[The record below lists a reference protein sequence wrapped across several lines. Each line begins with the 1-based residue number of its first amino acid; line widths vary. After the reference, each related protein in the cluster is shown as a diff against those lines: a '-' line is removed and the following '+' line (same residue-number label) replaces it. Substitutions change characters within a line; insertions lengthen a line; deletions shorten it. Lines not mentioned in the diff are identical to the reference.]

1 MRPFGAALAEGV
13 MKIKLH
19 IPPEGLDAIKALGLR
34 QASPETLRL
43 VVDHPDSS
51 HGIGV
56 LLRGKSGD
64 PLGGR
69 DFAAQHQSFGAWI
82 ECDSLRT
89 KQRVEM
95 ALVTAATGL
104 SDQVKVEQP

>member
-1 MRPFGAALAEGV
+1 

-19 IPPEGLDAIKALGLR
+19 IPAAGMAAIKALGLR

-43 VVDHPDSS
+43 VTDHPDSS
-51 HGIGV
+51 YGIGV

-64 PLGGR
+64 VMGGR
-69 DFAAQHQSFGAWI
+69 EFAALHQSFGAWI
-82 ECDSLRT
+82 ECDSPRT
-89 KQRVEM
+89 KQRLEL

-104 SDQVKVEQP
+104 DDQIKVAGHV

>member
-1 MRPFGAALAEGV
+1 MRPFGAAHEGV
-13 MKIKLH
+13 AKIKLH
-19 IPPEGLDAIKALGLR
+19 IPPEGLAAIRLLACAKPAPR
-34 QASPETLRL
+34 RCAWSSITRTPATASAYCCAAKRRPA
-43 VVDHPDSS
+43 
-51 HGIGV
+51 
-56 LLRGKSGD
+56 
-64 PLGGR
+64 GR
-69 DFAAQHQSFGAWI
+69 WDFAAQHQSFGAWI